1 MLPEG
6 APHTIQALALALML
20 TRLTQQDLPLALTAI
35 PHHTE
40 TVAARGA
47 SSAGRQSVVK
57 FCDEGGEEGG

>member
-1 MLPEG
+1 MLPEV
-6 APHTIQALALALML
+6 APHTIQALALM
-20 TRLTQQDLPLALTAI
+20 LTQQDLPLALTAI

-57 FCDEGGEEGG
+57 FCDEGGKEGG